1 MQDFVKFDNG
11 YSTRAFRGDLAEI
24 LRDLEAAT
32 QRANVTYD
40 TLIGTGLSGALVV
53 PYLAV
58 NMKLH
63 WAIVR
68 KNETH
73 HSSNQ
78 VEGSIGRRWLFV
90 DDFISTGST
99 YGRVRTE
106 VAKAI
111 ESINRWRGLN
121 LRFNDDDSNRF
132 VTELVGCFMY
142 QRTDAG
148 IQLWNGS

>member
-11 YSTRAFRGDLAEI
+11 YSTRAFKGDLAEI

-63 WAIVR
+63 WSIVR

-90 DDFISTGST
+90 DDFTSTGGT
-99 YGRVRTE
+99 YERVRTE

-111 ESINRWRGLN
+111 ENINRFRVD
-121 LRFNDDDSNRF
+121 LRFNDDPDRF
-132 VTELVGCFMY
+132 VTELVGCFLY
-142 QRTDAG
+142 QRTDVG